1 MREGVSGMGGR
12 GGDSVFEIWLILRG
26 LYSDFYSPLYLTIA
40 LLTNA
45 IFVDFPE

>member
-1 MREGVSGMGGR
+1 MFCGQM
-12 GGDSVFEIWLILRG
+12 SVGG
-26 LYSDFYSPLYLTIA
+26 LYSDFYSRLHLTSA